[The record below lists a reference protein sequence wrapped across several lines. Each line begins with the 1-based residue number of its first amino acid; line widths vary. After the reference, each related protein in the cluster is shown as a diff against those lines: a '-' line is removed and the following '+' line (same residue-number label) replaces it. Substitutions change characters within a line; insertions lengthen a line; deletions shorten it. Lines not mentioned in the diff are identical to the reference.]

1 LCSSRA
7 RRALLLPSSSLF
19 ANPQRLALSATHE
32 AASLITPPIGS
43 GTLLRR
49 STSVPDAAT
58 SALPTKVD
66 GMTSPVRAARI
77 TEAPLSVD
85 RLLGVVQDPSVGG
98 IALFVGVVRDHDE
111 GAAVVSLDYS
121 QHPTAEAALLRCA
134 EEAAAAYDVV
144 ALAVEHRVGH
154 LEVGD
159 LAVVV
164 AVGAVHRGPA
174 LAACAWLIDTLKAE
188 VPIWKEQRF
197 ASGSTAWV
205 GLPATDEA
213 GSAGPIEVRTA
224 AS

>member
-1 LCSSRA
+1 MVE
-7 RRALLLPSSSLF
+7 P
-19 ANPQRLALSATHE
+19 
-32 AASLITPPIGS
+32 
-43 GTLLRR
+43 
-49 STSVPDAAT
+49 
-58 SALPTKVD
+58 
-66 GMTSPVRAARI
+66 MTSPVRAARI

-85 RLLGVVQDPSVGG
+85 RLLGLVQGPTVGG
-98 IALFVGVVRDHDE
+98 VALFVGVVRDHDA
-111 GAAVVSLDYS
+111 GQAVVSLDYS
-121 QHPTAEAALLRCA
+121 QHPTAEAALSRCA

-174 LAACAWLIDTLKAE
+174 LAACTWLIDTLKVE

-197 ASGSTAWV
+197 ASGTTAWV
-205 GLPATDEA
+205 GLPEGEGPEA
-213 GSAGPIEVRTA
+213 AAPTEVRTA